1 MVVSRG
7 GSGSGE
13 RAAAWTV
20 LACLAAIACWLG
32 LTQSRFNPAVLVALS
47 PPRLTGTMTA
57 GSGATG
63 YATAAFLESL
73 PGAVPA
79 SPVES
84 YDPATLSDRIDG
96 KAELYLAANFKE
108 MSCRALTLANGA
120 HVDAYVYAQA
130 TPKDAFAVLSAQR
143 RSGSRPLP
151 LAPDAYATEN
161 ALYFTRA
168 NHYVELV
175 ADRADGDTLAGLE
188 QLAGSLFAAL
198 GGGTATPAP
207 AEAASP
213 AKGAPAALPG
223 AATTASPATPPATSQ
238 ATAPASVDEK
248 TLFPVA
254 GLAADSLRLAAS
266 DAMGMAGFAN
276 VYTAEYALPSGAATA
291 LLAWRDAPATAA
303 AEAKAFAAFLS
314 QNGYAASPLPPEAA
328 PLPAGAA
335 LLAADGSYEIL
346 WTRGRMLAGV
356 HDATSEQAAL
366 TLAREL
372 DASLAKALPR
382 EMP

>member
-13 RAAAWTV
+13 RTAAWTV

-47 PPRLTGTMTA
+47 PPPLTGTMTA
-57 GSGATG
+57 GSAGTG
-63 YATAAFLESL
+63 FATAAFLDAL

-96 KAELYLAANFKE
+96 KAELYLAANFQE

-120 HVDAYVYAQA
+120 HVDVYVYAQA
-130 TPKDAFAVLSAQR
+130 APKDAFAVLSAQR

-175 ADRADGDTLAGLE
+175 ADRADADTMAGLE
-188 QLAGSLFAAL
+188 QLAGSLYAAL
-198 GGGTATPAP
+198 GGGPARPAQATT
-207 AEAASP
+207 EAASP
-213 AKGAPAALPG
+213 AKGVPAAPP
-223 AATTASPATPPATSQ
+223 ASTTATVPATQTT
-238 ATAPASVDEK
+238 TAQETVDEK
-248 TLFPVA
+248 TLFPAA

-291 LLAWRDAPATAA
+291 LLAWRDAPGTAS
-303 AEAKAFAAFLS
+303 AEAKAFAGFLS
-314 QNGYAASPLPPEAA
+314 QNGYAARPLPPDAA
-328 PLPAGAA
+328 PLPAGAV

-366 TLAREL
+366 DLAREL
-372 DASLAKALPR
+372 DARLAKALPR
-382 EMP
+382 ETP